1 MRADA
6 GRDVEISG
14 RAAAHAG
21 LAFAGNANALAGL
34 GAGRNDDAHGFL
46 AHNASS
52 AGLGAGGKVDA
63 HGSLAHNASGAA
75 ASRTWVA
82 GNLPGAAAARAG
94 LPKLHR
100 PFGYRYRAA
109 AFALG
114 AGLRRRAW
122 LSARAA
128 AGVALRTE
136 EG

>member
-14 RAAAHAG
+14 RAAAHAV

-34 GAGRNDDAHGFL
+34 GAGRNVDTHGFL
-46 AHNASS
+46 AH
-52 AGLGAGGKVDA
+52 D
-63 HGSLAHNASGAA
+63 ASGAA
-75 ASRTWVA
+75 ASWTWVA
-82 GNLPGAAAARAG
+82 GNMPGAAAARAG
-94 LPKLHR
+94 LPKAHR